1 MKGISALNH
10 NVLFSQ
16 FPPSLSSFS
25 HSPVWH
31 FYSTSHPHS
40 RSFLYLSPWKIPL
53 IFGSGFE
60 QKLWAKRLILA
71 LIPLVWT
78 IIKVLNWFLGGYVFF
93 NAGSSQV
100 QVTAWNLFIS
110 FFILCLFFIF
120 ILPDQGNNIFL
131 KKDHTLKLALNGI
144 LRAGWK
150 CIPCT
155 SWTFSMCFAPS
166 QGQEEKQIV
175 QMLSL

>member
-1 MKGISALNH
+1 MLRFQLIYICSEMKGISALNH

-60 QKLWAKRLILA
+60 QKLWAKRLIPA

-93 NAGSSQV
+93 NAGSSRA

-110 FFILCLFFIF
+110 FIF
-120 ILPDQGNNIFL
+120 IYLFL
-131 KKDHTLKLALNGI
+131 FYQTRVIILKKKDHTLKLALNGI

-150 CIPCT
+150 CVPCT
-155 SWTFSMCFAPS
+155 S
-166 QGQEEKQIV
+166 
-175 QMLSL
+175 

>member
-1 MKGISALNH
+1 MLRFQLIYICPEMKGISALNH

-40 RSFLYLSPWKIPL
+40 CSFLYHSPWKIPL
-53 IFGSGFE
+53 IFGSGLE
-60 QKLWAKRLILA
+60 QKLWAKRLIPA

-93 NAGSSQV
+93 NACSSQV
-100 QVTAWNLFIS
+100 QVTAWSLFIS
-110 FFILCLFFIF
+110 FFILYLFFIF
-120 ILPDQGNNIFL
+120 ILPDQGNSILF
-131 KKDHTLKLALNGI
+131 KKKKKKKVA
-144 LRAGWK
+144 
-150 CIPCT
+150 
-155 SWTFSMCFAPS
+155 SWN
-166 QGQEEKQIV
+166 
-175 QMLSL
+175 

>member
-110 FFILCLFFIF
+110 FFILEYFFLFLFYQTRVI
-120 ILPDQGNNIFL
+120 IL
-131 KKDHTLKLALNGI
+131 KKKDRTLKLALNEI
-144 LRAGWK
+144 LRAGCAQAKSLVWVL
-150 CIPCT
+150 
-155 SWTFSMCFAPS
+155 SFPS

-175 QMLSL
+175 